1 MSREEKK
8 RSYSFKDKTSRE
20 VSKTGARD
28 DDYGN

>member
-1 MSREEKK
+1 MSSEEKK
-8 RSYSFKDKTSRE
+8 RSYSFKDKTSGD